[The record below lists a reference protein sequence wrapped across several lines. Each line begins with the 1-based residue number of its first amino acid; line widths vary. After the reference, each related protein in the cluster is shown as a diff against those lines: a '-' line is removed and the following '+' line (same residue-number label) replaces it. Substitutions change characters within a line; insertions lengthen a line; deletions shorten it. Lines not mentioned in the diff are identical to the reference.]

1 MSASV
6 NSRQG
11 TERVPCPTC
20 GAEQSRLITVVH
32 ELSWWGC
39 TVCDSTWP
47 LDPLDENAGPDVRG
61 RVLAQSVADRI
72 VRNATGARR
81 AIQVPFKTAR
91 RKKVA

>member
-6 NSRQG
+6 NSRQA

-20 GAEQSRLITVVH
+20 GAEQSRLITVVG

-39 TVCDSTWP
+39 TVCDGTWP
-47 LDPLDENAGPDVRG
+47 LDPLDESACPDVRG

-72 VRNATGARR
+72 VQNAIDARR
-81 AIQVPFKTAR
+81 AIQIPVRTAR
-91 RKKVA
+91 PKKVA